1 MWSVCFGAWRSR
13 CCRLVPW
20 TRFVRFSEG
29 RAALIGAEPHK
40 KGACSHH
47 KAHVPMP
54 SVPRA
59 CLAVIK
65 AHIILGAQETFL
77 DCPAQPGGGGQFR
90 QCRVRAGIS
99 EVIRDGL
106 RITQASAY
114 PAAPR
119 GLRLGTKP
127 PAACSGPVRV
137 GCPLRY
143 RQSFFER
150 SLCRRVGIGMFW
162 AYRQSA
168 KAQSGQISTDR
179 ALMEFD
185 IELRLK
191 APC

>member
-59 CLAVIK
+59 CLAVIE

-106 RITQASAY
+106 RITQASTRKQPTGKPFPGRMVEWY
-114 PAAPR
+114 PGPFIEPVSFGAFACAERLPILGWQVCYHFAGHG
-119 GLRLGTKP
+119 GLGGKGHIFRNMRPGTT
-127 PAACSGPVRV
+127 V
-137 GCPLRY
+137 G
-143 RQSFFER
+143 
-150 SLCRRVGIGMFW
+150 VI
-162 AYRQSA
+162 
-168 KAQSGQISTDR
+168 
-179 ALMEFD
+179 
-185 IELRLK
+185 
-191 APC
+191 